1 MKLFTFDILNARVIF
16 ECVGNGEKLKLNR
29 IMQKM
34 ILFRNVK
41 FEKKLRE
48 KILEKKPLKIL
59 HNSVLLEMFLL
70 FSIRLIF

>member
-1 MKLFTFDILNARVIF
+1 MLWEWR
-16 ECVGNGEKLKLNR
+16 KLKLNR
-29 IMQKM
+29 IIQKM

-48 KILEKKPLKIL
+48 KILEKKLLKIL